1 MGGLRHLRR
10 SIARH
15 KGIAWP
21 AMSKRRRAENGIKS
35 PQETLRRAL
44 GRVPAPSVVPV
55 HTGLAGRFMG
65 FLKRLAKGG
74 I

>member
-1 MGGLRHLRR
+1 
-10 SIARH
+10 
-15 KGIAWP
+15 
-21 AMSKRRRAENGIKS
+21 MSKRRRAENGIKS